1 MGRLSLKVKIGVG
14 FGAILLILALV
25 VAMPSRKYGKS
36 QHAVEQAQN
45 SLSGRRDTLLV
56 RLCNEISKNIA
67 GVPEAAQST
76 SHGAGD
82 SQKAAAQLAH
92 MSTELRELV
101 GQFKY

>member
-1 MGRLSLKVKIGVG
+1 MGSLSLKVKIGVG

-25 VAMPSRKYGKS
+25 VGYAVAQIREI

-56 RLCNEISKNIA
+56 RLYNEISIA